1 MLHRIKCMQPTIY
14 VTYLTVF
21 NKIENIGVNNQHLQ
35 FTPLG

>member
-1 MLHRIKCMQPTIY
+1 MLHRIKCMQPTI
-14 VTYLTVF
+14 YLTVF